1 MDKIVLFGAGQ
12 KGRQLL
18 GLYGDNVVA
27 IIDNDV
33 NKQGT
38 TITEGTNTVPV
49 ISIKKYI
56 EEYKGVPV
64 ILAVLKCKEII
75 KELEK
80 EGITNYKVEDSLF
93 KTDDVYQDDTISH
106 DNWIE
111 FLSEK
116 FNKKGMRVLE
126 VGSRIVTGACNR
138 SKFDKAEYVGFDYY
152 SGPNVDIVGDAHKL
166 SEYFNEKFDLIFC
179 ASVFEHL
186 AMPWKASI
194 EMIKLLK
201 LGGYVFI
208 ETHYCYASHERPW
221 HFFQFSENALDVLF
235 PEKMGMLCEK
245 KGCSNLIAGRFTE
258 YSSDYLKDTYING
271 MYCHSEYYGKK
282 IKEIDKLSWD
292 NISLEDVSKGTKYP
306 CPNR

>member
-56 EEYKGVPV
+56 EEYKDVPV

-152 SGPNVDIVGDAHKL
+152 SGPNVDVVGDAHKL
-166 SEYFNEKFDLIFC
+166 SEYFNEN
-179 ASVFEHL
+179 S
-186 AMPWKASI
+186 
-194 EMIKLLK
+194 
-201 LGGYVFI
+201 
-208 ETHYCYASHERPW
+208 T
-221 HFFQFSENALDVLF
+221 
-235 PEKMGMLCEK
+235 
-245 KGCSNLIAGRFTE
+245 
-258 YSSDYLKDTYING
+258 
-271 MYCHSEYYGKK
+271 
-282 IKEIDKLSWD
+282 
-292 NISLEDVSKGTKYP
+292 
-306 CPNR
+306 

>member
-56 EEYKGVPV
+56 EEYKDVPV

-126 VGSRIVTGACNR
+126 V
-138 SKFDKAEYVGFDYY
+138 
-152 SGPNVDIVGDAHKL
+152 
-166 SEYFNEKFDLIFC
+166 
-179 ASVFEHL
+179 
-186 AMPWKASI
+186 
-194 EMIKLLK
+194 MIIDNK
-201 LGGYVFI
+201 
-208 ETHYCYASHERPW
+208 
-221 HFFQFSENALDVLF
+221 N
-235 PEKMGMLCEK
+235 
-245 KGCSNLIAGRFTE
+245 
-258 YSSDYLKDTYING
+258 
-271 MYCHSEYYGKK
+271 KK
-282 IKEIDKLSWD
+282 IL
-292 NISLEDVSKGTKYP
+292 LE
-306 CPNR
+306 

>member
-1 MDKIVLFGAGQ
+1 M
-12 KGRQLL
+12 
-18 GLYGDNVVA
+18 
-27 IIDNDV
+27 
-33 NKQGT
+33 
-38 TITEGTNTVPV
+38 
-49 ISIKKYI
+49 
-56 EEYKGVPV
+56 
-64 ILAVLKCKEII
+64 
-75 KELEK
+75 EK

-152 SGPNVDIVGDAHKL
+152 SGPNVDVVGDAHKL

-186 AMPWKASI
+186 AMPWKVSI

-292 NISLEDVSKGTKYP
+292 DILLEDVSKGTKYP